1 MKGTKRKNIRKD
13 GCEPVLSGEN
23 TVIDFFCGAGG
34 FSEGFRQQ
42 GFKVVMGIDVWE
54 PAIETHNLN
63 HGLDDDTDNIL
74 DYWGANSADVKKI
87 EELPDTDFIIG
98 SPSCTVFSMSNRAG
112 KADKTSGI
120 QLIEA
125 YLRIIAVKKHQGK
138 SKLKGWY
145 MENVPKSKD
154 HIREEYTFTNL
165 HLANWARSLGKN
177 PENTALKIQG
187 EILNAGDYG
196 APQDRRRFIVGE
208 WVSTGEFISPE
219 KTHNVQIKSADLRAG
234 MPKTNNTEK
243 DKMWTDPNY
252 PNLTLPAIKITDH
265 FYDTSLY
272 KFEWEKAQHLKTNHP
287 FMGKMAFPENENRTC
302 RTITATKTAT
312 TREALIYRSERIC
325 TGNGEYRTP
334 TIREIASLM
343 GFPYT
348 YQFVG
353 SESTK
358 WKQIGNSVCPHM
370 SSALAKALRRKMGL
384 SDIPQQ
390 EIGFMEVKS
399 PNTHINLNTFAE
411 KNFNSPKRRNPN
423 ARFRRHPFKLGNMT
437 VDLMNYRLQKTG
449 PVAQDWLV
457 AVFFG
462 TGKDHASRILSLS
475 ETSGIYAL
483 LKLHLNDFV
492 KFRKQI
498 KSEICTTD
506 NLQLIYE
513 EDCSLKNQYNP
524 INIVKR
530 LGELI
535 KSYDN
540 NSKKCPVS
548 GFPRPNIPLAQLMA
562 MYGLLLLVKHNQTKK
577 YTEKLSHSDPGL
589 SMYLRQEHI
598 LETVQ

>member
-1 MKGTKRKNIRKD
+1 
-13 GCEPVLSGEN
+13 
-23 TVIDFFCGAGG
+23 
-34 FSEGFRQQ
+34 
-42 GFKVVMGIDVWE
+42 
-54 PAIETHNLN
+54 
-63 HGLDDDTDNIL
+63 
-74 DYWGANSADVKKI
+74 
-87 EELPDTDFIIG
+87 
-98 SPSCTVFSMSNRAG
+98 
-112 KADKTSGI
+112 
-120 QLIEA
+120 
-125 YLRIIAVKKHQGK
+125 
-138 SKLKGWY
+138 
-145 MENVPKSKD
+145 
-154 HIREEYTFTNL
+154 
-165 HLANWARSLGKN
+165 
-177 PENTALKIQG
+177 
-187 EILNAGDYG
+187 
-196 APQDRRRFIVGE
+196 
-208 WVSTGEFISPE
+208 
-219 KTHNVQIKSADLRAG
+219 
-234 MPKTNNTEK
+234 
-243 DKMWTDPNY
+243 MWTDPNY

-265 FYDTSLY
+265 FYDTGLY

-287 FMGKMAFPENENRTC
+287 FMGKMAFPENEKRTC

-312 TREALIYRSERIC
+312 TREALIYRSERIR

-370 SSALAKALRRKMGL
+370 SSALAKVLRRKMGL
-384 SDIPQQ
+384 SDIPPQ
-390 EIGFMEVKS
+390 EIEFMEVKS
-399 PNTHINLNTFAE
+399 SNNLNTFAE
-411 KNFNSPKRRNPN
+411 RSFSSPKRRNPN
-423 ARFRRHPFKLGNMT
+423 ARFRRHPFKFGNMT
-437 VDLMNYRLQKTG
+437 VDLMNYRLQKEG
-449 PVAQDWLV
+449 SVAQDWSV

-462 TGKDHASRILSLS
+462 TGKGHASKDLSLS
-475 ETSGIYAL
+475 DTSYIYTL

-492 KFRKQI
+492 KFRKEI
-498 KSEICTTD
+498 KSEICTPD

-524 INIVKR
+524 INIVKK

-562 MYGLLLLVKHNQTKK
+562 MYGLLLLVKHNQPKK

-598 LETVQ
+598 LEAVL